1 MQFLSTLSLAPR
13 VNDWWANSRQ
23 PHILHVFD
31 NVCNLVNESREILSI
46 VTPQIG
52 NGPFNLVVENNVLF
66 SKYITL
72 ESPTA
77 IFENQLTLEGLTV
90 DVCDAKLWNP
100 RPAWE
105 KLYLNR
111 ESVLT
116 QLSSMS
122 IVSDQPLLPYS
133 LISSFSSALVDAN
146 ISSAINITSRL
157 AGLGQGLT
165 PAGDDFIM
173 GAIYAA
179 WIIHP
184 SQVAR
189 ILAKEITNTAA
200 PLTTSLSAE
209 WLRSAGRGEAGIT
222 WHEFFEALISADPI
236 HVQEAIDKIL
246 AVGETSGADAM
257 AGFMSIFISST
268 DIAGP

>member
-90 DVCDAKLWNP
+90 DVCDAKLW
-100 RPAWE
+100 
-105 KLYLNR
+105 
-111 ESVLT
+111 SVLT